1 MCADQPPSPPRSTA
15 TGSLL
20 HAVKNSMQVL
30 HSLCSLH
37 SRNIEDRAG
46 ASALARMRAAVMI
59 FSDAYD
65 LMIPPSPSEPAELL
79 PLTSFLNRALVRI
92 KTAHF
97 GGITLPKMNLTMPDE
112 PISMQQI
119 TAWALLLNE
128 LVGQLALMN
137 GDCPDAELTVSGI
150 SDGSIVV
157 LTIGIEAP
165 PKSEESTNCDSFE
178 SHEDQFMISQ
188 NFGPVGPALIR
199 QTSAV
204 VDLISRRPPQLR
216 VELPIQA

>member
-1 MCADQPPSPPRSTA
+1 MG

-37 SRNIEDRAG
+37 SRNIEDRVG

-65 LMIPPSPSEPAELL
+65 LMITPSLSEPAELL

-92 KTAHF
+92 KAAHF
-97 GGITLPKMNLTMPDE
+97 GGITRPKMDLTMPDE
-112 PISMQQI
+112 AIPMQQI

-128 LVGQLALMN
+128 LVGQLALLN
-137 GDCPDAELTVSGI
+137 GDCPDAELTVSGV
-150 SDGSIVV
+150 SDGPVVV
-157 LTIGIEAP
+157 LTIGIEASP
-165 PKSEESTNCDSFE
+165 QSKESTHDDSIE
-178 SHEDQFMISQ
+178 PHEDQFMISQ
-188 NFGPVGPALIR
+188 IFGPVSPALIR
-199 QTSAV
+199 QTSAM

-216 VELPIQA
+216 IELPIKA